1 MTPSHREGK
10 SASIHPSEL
19 DSETEITYWRD
30 RVSSLQALVGELVAK
45 NQALR
50 SLLTS
55 ALAKGSS
62 ASGSDANKSVTE
74 NGESSRATSDPSF

>member
-1 MTPSHREGK
+1 MPL
-10 SASIHPSEL
+10 HPSEL

-30 RVSSLQALVGELVAK
+30 RVSSLQALVGELLAK

-55 ALAKGSS
+55 AMAQGSS
-62 ASGSDANKSVTE
+62 VSGSDPNKSVTE
-74 NGESSRATSDPSF
+74 NGDSTGATSDPSF